1 MERAHGE
8 QGGVA
13 GESLAGAEEE
23 VRLDGPESD
32 AALVDRVR
40 AGDDIAGSVLWSRH
54 EPAARRLASRVASPS
69 DVDDLVSESFTRTL
83 DALRGGGGP
92 DTAFRPYLLSTL
104 RRTNIDVA
112 RRYTNRVVLTDDE
125 TTLDTRTAASAED
138 EAVDA
143 EERDAVWAAWRS
155 LPDESRSL
163 LWRLVVHE
171 EKPQQIA
178 PGLGTTPNGV
188 TSRSKRARERLRQTF
203 LAELVANAG
212 DADCRAVRRQLGGYV
227 RDSLSVKARARVD
240 EHLDGC
246 ARCRAAVLDVVD
258 VDAAIRLRVAPVLL
272 PGAFAVASAYGVA
285 NPADAD
291 PAGADAVGAD
301 AVGGDAVGADAVG
314 DGTVGAGAAGAGG
327 VPATDGVTIPVA
339 VGVASL
345 MDGAEDLSEFATDV
359 NGGEPGG
366 GSGGVPGRV
375 LSVPGRSAAAV
386 LAAAALVV
394 ATAVLLLQLQ
404 TTGRVSAD
412 APVGRDSSAG
422 PVDGTESPYPAETTS
437 SSVPSSTAPRPVIGV
452 ATAENVSRFRS
463 SGGRSASADRQTRSP
478 SSPARTSTGT
488 SATSTSRPSPSATPT
503 STPTSSRPTPAT
515 QVAPPPAP
523 VGTVTSL
530 TFTPSDR
537 GYLAHL
543 TVPAGWLLTSVRD
556 VHGARVVE
564 HVSQP
569 TAQFDGR
576 LRAGELVVEV
586 TRVQA
591 RLSGDLVA
599 RFTDRSGATLPGSGS
614 YPLR

>member
-1 MERAHGE
+1 MERAHDE
-8 QGGVA
+8 HGGVA
-13 GESLAGAEEE
+13 GESVAGADDG
-23 VRLDGPESD
+23 VRVDGPESD

-40 AGDDIAGSVLWSRH
+40 AGDDAAYSVLWSRH

-104 RRTNIDVA
+104 RRANIDVA

-125 TTLDTRTAASAED
+125 TTVDTRAAASAED

-171 EKPQQIA
+171 EKPHQIA

-188 TSRSKRARERLRQTF
+188 ASRSKRARERLRQTF
-203 LAELVANAG
+203 LSELVANAG

-227 RDSLSVKARARVD
+227 RDSLPVKARERVD
-240 EHLDGC
+240 EHLDSC

-258 VDAAIRLRVAPVLL
+258 VDEAIRLRVAPVLL
-272 PGAFAVASAYGVA
+272 PGAFAVASGLGA
-285 NPADAD
+285 
-291 PAGADAVGAD
+291 ADAVGD
-301 AVGGDAVGADAVG
+301 DAVG
-314 DGTVGAGAAGAGG
+314 DGTVVAGAAGAGA
-327 VPATDGVTIPVA
+327 VAATGGATIPVA

-345 MDGAEDLSEFATDV
+345 MDGADDLSEFAADAS
-359 NGGEPGG
+359 GGGPGG
-366 GSGGVPGRV
+366 GSGGVNGRV

-394 ATAVLLLQLQ
+394 ATALFLLQLQ
-404 TTGRVSAD
+404 PTGRVSAD

-422 PVDGTESPYPAETTS
+422 PVDGTESPYPAGTTS
-437 SSVPSSTAPRPVIGV
+437 SSVPTSTAPRPVIGV
-452 ATAENVSRFRS
+452 ATAEGVSRFRS
-463 SGGRSASADRQTRSP
+463 SGGRSGSADRQSRPP
-478 SSPARTSTGT
+478 SRPAPNSTGT
-488 SATSTSRPSPSATPT
+488 SATSSSRPSPSPTTTTP
-503 STPTSSRPTPAT
+503 TPTSSRPTPT
-515 QVAPPPAP
+515 TNVAPPPAP

-543 TVPAGWLLTSVRD
+543 TAPAGWLLTSVRD

-586 TRVQA
+586 TRVQP

>member
-1 MERAHGE
+1 M
-8 QGGVA
+8 
-13 GESLAGAEEE
+13 
-23 VRLDGPESD
+23 DGPESD

-40 AGDDIAGSVLWSRH
+40 AGDDSAYSVLWSRH
-54 EPAARRLASRVASPS
+54 EPAARRLAARVASPS

-83 DALRGGGGP
+83 DALRSGGGP

-104 RRTNIDVA
+104 RRANIDVA

-125 TTLDTRTAASAED
+125 TTIDTRTAASAED

-143 EERDAVWAAWRS
+143 EERDTVWAAWRS

-171 EKPQQIA
+171 EKPHQIA

-188 TSRSKRARERLRQTF
+188 ASRSKRARERLRQTF
-203 LAELVANAG
+203 LSELVANAG
-212 DADCRAVRRQLGGYV
+212 DAECRAVRRQLGGYV
-227 RDSLSVKARARVD
+227 RDSLPVRARERVD

-272 PGAFAVASAYGVA
+272 PGAFAVASGVGA
-285 NPADAD
+285 
-291 PAGADAVGAD
+291 AGAVGA
-301 AVGGDAVGADAVG
+301 GA
-314 DGTVGAGAAGAGG
+314 VGAGAAGAGAAGAATAGAG
-327 VPATDGVTIPVA
+327 VAAASAGATVPVA

-345 MDGAEDLSEFATDV
+345 MDGFDDVAGLATEV
-359 NGGEPGG
+359 GGASG
-366 GSGGVPGRV
+366 GSGGVAGRV

-394 ATAVLLLQLQ
+394 AAALILLQLQ
-404 TTGRVSAD
+404 PTGRVAAD

-422 PVDGTESPYPAETTS
+422 AADGTESSYPAETS
-437 SSVPSSTAPRPVIGV
+437 SSAVPTSTAPRPVIGV
-452 ATAENVSRFRS
+452 ATAEGVSRFQS
-463 SGGRSASADRQTRSP
+463 SGGRVGSAELQTG
-478 SSPARTSTGT
+478 SPASPAPTSTAA
-488 SATSTSRPSPSATPT
+488 SATSTRKPSPSTTSTRP
-503 STPTSSRPTPAT
+503 STPTTSVSPSPAS
-515 QVAPPPAP
+515 

-543 TVPAGWLLTSVRD
+543 EAPTGWLITSVRD

-564 HVSQP
+564 HVGAP
-569 TAQFDGR
+569 TTQFDGR
-576 LRAGELVVEV
+576 LRGGELVVEV
-586 TRVQA
+586 TRERPA
-591 RLSGDLVA
+591 LTGDLVA
-599 RFTDRSGATLPGSGS
+599 LFTDRSGTTLPGSGT

>member
-1 MERAHGE
+1 M
-8 QGGVA
+8 A
-13 GESLAGAEEE
+13 GESAAGADEG
-23 VRLDGPESD
+23 VRVDGPESD
-32 AALVDRVR
+32 AELVERVR
-40 AGDDIAGSVLWSRH
+40 SGDDTAYSVLWSRH

-104 RRTNIDVA
+104 RRANIDVA

-125 TTLDTRTAASAED
+125 ATVDTRTAASAED

-171 EKPQQIA
+171 EKPHQIA
-178 PGLGTTPNGV
+178 PGLGTTPNGIA
-188 TSRSKRARERLRQTF
+188 SRSKRARERLRQTF
-203 LAELVANAG
+203 LSELVSNAG

-227 RDSLSVKARARVD
+227 RDSLPVKARERVD
-240 EHLDGC
+240 AHLDGC
-246 ARCRAAVLDVVD
+246 ARCRAAVLDVFD

-272 PGAFAVASAYGVA
+272 PGAFALASGVGA
-285 NPADAD
+285 
-291 PAGADAVGAD
+291 ADAVGA
-301 AVGGDAVGADAVG
+301 GRVGAGAAGGGAD
-314 DGTVGAGAAGAGG
+314 GAGAAGAGG
-327 VPATDGVTIPVA
+327 VAATGGATIPVA

-345 MDGAEDLSEFATDV
+345 MDGADDLSEFAADV
-359 NGGEPGG
+359 GDGGPGD
-366 GSGGVPGRV
+366 GSGGVAGRV

-386 LAAAALVV
+386 VAAAALVV
-394 ATAVLLLQLQ
+394 AAALFLLQLQ
-404 TTGRVSAD
+404 PTGRVSAD

-422 PVDGTESPYPAETTS
+422 PVDGTESANPAETTRS
-437 SSVPSSTAPRPVIGV
+437 SAPTSTAPRPVIGV
-452 ATAENVSRFRS
+452 ATAEGVSRFRS
-463 SGGRSASADRQTRSP
+463 SGGRTGSADQQTRSP
-478 SSPARTSTGT
+478 ASPAPTSTGT
-488 SATSTSRPSPSATPT
+488 SASATSRPSRSPSPSASAT
-503 STPTSSRPTPAT
+503 STPTSTRPTTTPS
-515 QVAPPPAP
+515 VVPPPAP
-523 VGTVTSL
+523 VGTVTRL

-543 TVPAGWLLTSVRD
+543 TAPAGWLVTSVRD

-569 TAQFDGR
+569 TSQFDGR

-586 TRVQA
+586 TRVQP

-599 RFTDRSGATLPGSGS
+599 LFTGRSGATLPGSGS

>member
-1 MERAHGE
+1 MERAHDEHG
-8 QGGVA
+8 
-13 GESLAGAEEE
+13 GESVDGADEG
-23 VRLDGPESD
+23 VRVDGPESD

-40 AGDDIAGSVLWSRH
+40 AGDDAAYSALWSRH

-104 RRTNIDVA
+104 RRANIDVA

-125 TTLDTRTAASAED
+125 TTVDTRTAASAED

-171 EKPQQIA
+171 EKPHQIA

-188 TSRSKRARERLRQTF
+188 ASRSKRARERLRQTF
-203 LAELVANAG
+203 LSELVANAG
-212 DADCRAVRRQLGGYV
+212 DAECRAVRRQLGGYV
-227 RDSLSVKARARVD
+227 RDSLPVKARERVD

-272 PGAFAVASAYGVA
+272 PGAFAVASGV
-285 NPADAD
+285 
-291 PAGADAVGAD
+291 GVADAVGDD
-301 AVGGDAVGADAVG
+301 AVGDGTVG
-314 DGTVGAGAAGAGG
+314 DGTVGAGAAGVGAVAATGG
-327 VPATDGVTIPVA
+327 ATIPVA

-345 MDGAEDLSEFATDV
+345 MDGADDLSEFAADV
-359 NGGEPGG
+359 SGGGPGG
-366 GSGGVPGRV
+366 GSGGVNGRV

-394 ATAVLLLQLQ
+394 ATALFLLQLQ
-404 TTGRVSAD
+404 PAGRVSAD

-437 SSVPSSTAPRPVIGV
+437 SSVPSSTAPRPVIGM

-463 SGGRSASADRQTRSP
+463 SGGRSGSADRQTRPP
-478 SSPARTSTGT
+478 SRPAPTSTGT
-488 SATSTSRPSPSATPT
+488 SATSTSRPSPSPTTTP
-503 STPTSSRPTPAT
+503 TPTSSRPTPT
-515 QVAPPPAP
+515 TKVAPPPAP

-530 TFTPSDR
+530 AFTPSDR

-543 TVPAGWLLTSVRD
+543 TAPAGWLLTSVRD

-576 LRAGELVVEV
+576 LRAGEVVVEV
-586 TRVQA
+586 TRVQP